1 MNPYLTVTARY
12 IDGSV
17 EHPDSWKLHS
27 KVIGYTIIHGD
38 HSGANIAAV
47 ILKVLDR
54 YGPGEKRQGQCFEHI
69 VHLAGKAFIEALGAL
84 KDDDEDED
92 EEWLDPLDLDE
103 EEEVDEPVDFDP
115 VDLLGKVL
123 ALINQVCTL
132 PQACVYFATL
142 CVEEGLAP
150 LELIKWVQTQWGS
163 IYYLLDCVKV
173 NKAAVNKFTL
183 LADHSPKVPN
193 LWKKND
199 SDYVICRPEWEVL
212 DLIHEV
218 LEEVHEAHQSFS
230 SEPFP
235 TVWRTIPTL
244 ECLQQQWEIMAD
256 TPKFAPVHTAI
267 KAGLAKLQK
276 WYLAIGQTDIY
287 YICLALDPGIKTEYT
302 FQNWETKYNDS
313 GMAAFK
319 EAFNS
324 YKADILEKDAPS
336 VVPSNAASTYTKGY
350 GSSWMCNSL
359 QGCLNLEKT
368 QKRNSHQE
376 LLDYLNDPLVQDVSD
391 LVAWWG

>member
-47 ILKVLDR
+47 ILKVLDC
-54 YGPGEKRQGQCFEHI
+54 YGPGEK
-69 VHLAGKAFIEALGAL
+69 
-84 KDDDEDED
+84 DDDKDED

-115 VDLLGKVL
+115 ADLLGKVL

-150 LELIKWVQTQWGS
+150 LELIKWVRTQWGS

-183 LADHSPKVPN
+183 LAYDSPKVLN
-193 LWKKND
+193 LWKKNY

-218 LEEVHEAHQSFS
+218 LE
-230 SEPFP
+230 
-235 TVWRTIPTL
+235 R
-244 ECLQQQWEIMAD
+244 QWEIMAD

-302 FQNWETKYNDS
+302 SQNWETKYNDS

-319 EAFNS
+319 EA
-324 YKADILEKDAPS
+324 
-336 VVPSNAASTYTKGY
+336 V
-350 GSSWMCNSL
+350 
-359 QGCLNLEKT
+359 CLFLIYIFKI
-368 QKRNSHQE
+368 
-376 LLDYLNDPLVQDVSD
+376 
-391 LVAWWG
+391 

>member
-47 ILKVLDR
+47 ILKVLDC
-54 YGPGEKRQGQCFEHI
+54 YGPGEKRRGQCFEHI

-84 KDDDEDED
+84 KDDDKDED

-115 VDLLGKVL
+115 ADLLGKVL
-123 ALINQVCTL
+123 ALINQV
-132 PQACVYFATL
+132 
-142 CVEEGLAP
+142 
-150 LELIKWVQTQWGS
+150 
-163 IYYLLDCVKV
+163 

-183 LADHSPKVPN
+183 LAYDSPKVLN
-193 LWKKND
+193 LWKKNY

-230 SEPFP
+230 PEPFP
-235 TVWRTIPTL
+235 TVWCTIPTL
-244 ECLQQQWEIMAD
+244 ECLQRQWEIMAD

-287 YICLALDPGIKTEYT
+287 YICL
-302 FQNWETKYNDS
+302 
-313 GMAAFK
+313 GMSCGFI
-319 EAFNS
+319 
-324 YKADILEKDAPS
+324 Y
-336 VVPSNAASTYTKGY
+336 
-350 GSSWMCNSL
+350 
-359 QGCLNLEKT
+359 
-368 QKRNSHQE
+368 
-376 LLDYLNDPLVQDVSD
+376 
-391 LVAWWG
+391 